1 MKLAAIVATD
11 LNGVI
16 GINNQLPWKMKSDL
30 QHFKQ
35 LTMNSAV
42 VLGRKTL
49 ESIGRP
55 LPGRE
60 MLVLT
65 RDQNFKCEYAKSFHS
80 IESFQEY
87 CHHLDKSIFII
98 GGAEI
103 YLQLLPMTD
112 VIYHTEIQ
120 AIVKGDAFFKIPT
133 HDFKVAET
141 QEFAKSAGDDFAW
154 KLHRWERVK

>member
-16 GINNQLPWKMKSDL
+16 GRNNQLPWKMKSDL

-42 VLGRKTL
+42 ILGRKTL
-49 ESIGRP
+49 QSIGRA

-65 RDQNFKCEYAKSFHS
+65 RDKSFHCDYAQVFYS
-80 IESFQEY
+80 VESLISY
-87 CHHLDKSIFII
+87 CESLQKSIFII

-103 YLQLLPMTD
+103 YQQLLPQTHC
-112 VIYHTEIQ
+112 IYHTEIQ
-120 AIVKGDAFFKIPT
+120 ARVEEGDAFFEIPT
-133 HDFKVAET
+133 NEFKITESKVFDKQT
-141 QEFAKSAGDDFAW
+141 GDDYAW
-154 KLHRWERVK
+154 KLHRWERV

>member
-16 GINNQLPWKMKSDL
+16 GRNNQLPWKMKSDL

-42 VLGRKTL
+42 ILGRKTL
-49 ESIGRP
+49 QSIGRA

-65 RDQNFKCEYAKSFHS
+65 RDKNFRCDYAQVFHS
-80 IESFQEY
+80 VESLISFCESLQ
-87 CHHLDKSIFII
+87 KSIFVI

-103 YLQLLPMTD
+103 YQQLLPQTHS
-112 VIYHTEIQ
+112 IYHTEIQ
-120 AIVKGDAFFKIPT
+120 ASVEGDAFFKIPISEFKMT
-133 HDFKVAET
+133 DSKDFTKQT
-141 QEFAKSAGDDFAW
+141 GDDYAW
-154 KLHRWERVK
+154 KLHLWERV